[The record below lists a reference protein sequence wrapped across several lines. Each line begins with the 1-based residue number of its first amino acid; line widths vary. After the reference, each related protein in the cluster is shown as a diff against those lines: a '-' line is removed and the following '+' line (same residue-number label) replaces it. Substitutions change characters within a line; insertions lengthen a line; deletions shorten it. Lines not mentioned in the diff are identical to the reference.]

1 MVAMKFISKKI
12 FILVSVLVFVC
23 SGMGVYASWIY
34 MEGSASEG
42 KGNPLIYIEEFEWKP
57 EEVLPDEPEADEKLT
72 SHLDLVKEIVS
83 GSGIGLNT
91 SNSYLNQEIA
101 RRKKGTWLFV
111 PKRDTLGSMAVRQDE
126 KLNDQF
132 KLDQRSMSFL
142 IYFPNYNDTE
152 YYIYTWDKSVQT
164 AVDGT
169 VIPVYRTVVKK
180 VNGRWDDVN
189 WTCMKGYATAA
200 YYEESRNDADYSKLL
215 SIEPDSWQSG
225 EPH

>member
-1 MVAMKFISKKI
+1 MKGIFKK
-12 FILVSVLVFVC
+12 FALLACLLVFVC
-23 SGMGVYASWIY
+23 SGMGVYATWIY
-34 MEGSASEG
+34 MEGEATSVES
-42 KGNPLIYIEEFEWKP
+42 NPNIFIEEFDWTP
-57 EEVLPDEPEADEKLT
+57 EEILPDEPEPAPGEDTALT
-72 SHLDLVKEIVS
+72 SHLDLLKEIVS

-142 IYFPNYNDTE
+142 IYFPDYNDTL
-152 YYIYTWDKSVQT
+152 YYIYTWDKT
-164 AVDGT
+164 AQKVVGAT
-169 VIPVYRTVVKK
+169 VVPVYRTTVQK
-180 VNGRWDDVN
+180 VNGVWDDEN
-189 WTCMKGYATAA
+189 WVCTKGYATAA

-215 SIEPDSWQSG
+215 SIEPDSWMRG
-225 EPH
+225 TP